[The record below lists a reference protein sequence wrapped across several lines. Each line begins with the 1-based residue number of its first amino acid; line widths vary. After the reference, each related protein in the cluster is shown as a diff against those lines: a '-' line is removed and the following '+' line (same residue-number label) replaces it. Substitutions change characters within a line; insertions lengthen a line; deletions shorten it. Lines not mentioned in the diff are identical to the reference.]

1 MGLADMMSPSESKL
15 PLPLKADG
23 KEEGSTQPEGKSKVL
38 LSPLHVVWGLLA
50 EAAVCSTLFSF
61 GFFSLVIV
69 FSAFPIISAFI
80 TSLENVL
87 KFSKSALQ
95 WFQVMKKY

>member
-23 KEEGSTQPEGKSKVL
+23 KEEGSAQPEGKSKVL

-50 EAAVCSTLFSF
+50 EAAVSSPLFFMWFLLFCMPPSCATRLQSSF
-61 GFFSLVIV
+61 PTPFMVWI
-69 FSAFPIISAFI
+69 
-80 TSLENVL
+80 
-87 KFSKSALQ
+87 
-95 WFQVMKKY
+95 

>member
-50 EAAVCSTLFSF
+50 EAAVCSPLFSF
-61 GFFSLVIV
+61 GFFSSACLHLVRHIC
-69 FSAFPIISAFI
+69 
-80 TSLENVL
+80 SLLSPPPSWCGSE
-87 KFSKSALQ
+87 S
-95 WFQVMKKY
+95 Y